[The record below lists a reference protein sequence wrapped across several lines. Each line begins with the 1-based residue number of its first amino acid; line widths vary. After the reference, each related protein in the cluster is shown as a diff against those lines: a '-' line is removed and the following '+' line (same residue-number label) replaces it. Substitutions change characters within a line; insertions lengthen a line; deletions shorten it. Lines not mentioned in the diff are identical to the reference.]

1 MVAGGEIAE
10 SNWSNYGME
19 NWISGWDK
27 AAWYSSGWLNGVWQD
42 AGCED
47 SSKDLGHSWENCAGM
62 HGAKEDDTEVRRR
75 TTPNCRRLLLRQ
87 RLRALDTV
95 RESDVQA
102 QEDDQ
107 DGLRRLHEAALRR
120 FLLDEPELGSD
131 DEPLAKARPRMLND
145 HGIDVSIDV
154 VVDPDTGGVTCKL
167 CNIVLNSKSQ
177 WTDHQKGKKHF
188 KKLSAKERRTGTN
201 AQKLDKT
208 NVPAGSYQ

>member
-1 MVAGGEIAE
+1 MVAGEIAE
-10 SNWSNYGME
+10 SNWSNYWSSG
-19 NWISGWDK
+19 NGNGKWNSGWDK
-27 AAWYSSGWLNGVWQD
+27 AAWSSSGWLNGVWQD

-47 SSKDLGHSWENCAGM
+47 SSKDLGHSWENCAGR
-62 HGAKEDDTEVRRR
+62 HGAKGADDK
-75 TTPNCRRLLLRQ
+75 PPL
-87 RLRALDTV
+87 ALDDSAAEPTV

-107 DGLRRLHEAALRR
+107 DELRRLHEAALRR

-131 DEPLAKARPRMLND
+131 DEPLAGARTRMLND
-145 HGIDVSIDV
+145 HGIDVGIGV
-154 VVDPDTGGVTCKL
+154 VVDPETGGVTCKL

-177 WTDHQKGKKHF
+177 WTDHQKGNKHF